1 MKKIQMVDLQGQYQQ
16 IKEAVNTSIQDV
28 LNSSAYINGPL
39 VHEFQADLERY
50 LDVKHVIPCANGTD
64 ALQIAMMGL
73 GLEQGD
79 EVITADFTFAA
90 TVEVIALLKLTPV
103 LVDVDAETYN
113 IDIEALKKAITP
125 KTKAIVPVHLFGQV
139 ANMDAVMEIAKEHNL
154 FVIEDNAQAIG
165 ADYTFKD
172 GTKKKAG
179 TIGNVGT
186 TSFFPSKNL
195 GCYGDGGAIFTNDD
209 ELAHTIRGIVNHG
222 MYTRYYH
229 DVVGVNSRLD
239 SIQAGVLKAKLPLL
253 DGYCDARRNA
263 ARFYNNALSNNPNI
277 ITPTTKS
284 NATKSCGEICDTCD
298 CHVFHQYT
306 LQITNGKRD
315 DLHKHLLEKGIPNA
329 IYYPVALH
337 SQKAYAD
344 TRYNES
350 DFPVT
355 NELIKTVI
363 SLPMHTELDKEQL
376 TFITTTILDFV
387 N

>member
-16 IKEAVNTSIQDV
+16 IKEAVNTSIGEV
-28 LNSSAYINGPL
+28 LNTSAYINGPL
-39 VHEFQADLERY
+39 VHEFQADLEKY
-50 LDVKHVIPCANGTD
+50 LGVKHVIPCANGTD

-103 LVDVDAETYN
+103 LVDVDARTYN
-113 IDIEALKKAITP
+113 IDIDALKRAITP

-139 ANMDAVMEIAKEHNL
+139 ANMDAVLEIAKEHNL

-165 ADYTFKD
+165 ANYAFKD

-209 ELAHTIRGIVNHG
+209 ELAHIIRGIVNHG

-239 SIQAGVLKAKLPLL
+239 SLQAGVLKAKLPLL
-253 DGYCDARRNA
+253 DNYCNARRNA
-263 ARFYNNALSNNPNI
+263 ARFYNQALSVSKHI
-277 ITPTTKS
+277 ITPITS
-284 NATKSCGEICDTCD
+284 FCGEICDTCD

-344 TRYNES
+344 TRYKES

-376 TFITTTILDFV
+376 TFITKTILDFV